1 MIAKITIYDG
11 DREILKDERKV
22 IEVRRFAE
30 DGEFLD
36 CFVQGRFTIAEDEIK
51 RISGGGIYDVQ

>member
-1 MIAKITIYDG
+1 MVAKITIYDG

-22 IEVRRFAE
+22 IEVRKFSE

-36 CFVQGRFTIAEDEIK
+36 CFVQTRFTIAETKE
-51 RISGGGIYDVQ
+51 GE